1 MADQTA
7 PDILARLLDIQPDEA
22 QRLLDRF
29 AGGMTAELL
38 DRSRLSVDG
47 LGSFSVVHEQPVR
60 ESGTDGTRYLPPRN
74 RVEFTPRAKGSGDT
88 ASIAS
93 ARLDMES
100 SEARRFAQAL
110 ATTFGKLLANAGG
123 FELRGF
129 GSFTTVSGKFQLQPD
144 SSLEALLNSAYEG
157 LKTIVIPDRSD
168 GAPESKAHEGSALLK
183 PVALTLAVLL
193 LLVGGWFLSRNVPSG
208 SPEVVSAS
216 VSSTVVPVVEEK
228 VEAPVQV
235 EPPESD
241 SLLLRKGRY
250 TVIAATFSSKS
261 GAMQER
267 QRLAAL
273 GHRTW
278 FWEVTSDGRRYYRL
292 ALGDFATRSAAL
304 DSMKSMPKGLPKHSY
319 IQQAYKNFVL
329 YGEQEL

>member
-7 PDILARLLDIQPDEA
+7 PDILAGLLDIQPDEA

-38 DRSRLSVDG
+38 DRNRLSVDG

-60 ESGTDGTRYLPPRN
+60 ESGADGTRYLPPRN
-74 RVEFTPRAKGSGDT
+74 RVEFTPRPKGSGDT
-88 ASIAS
+88 APIAS
-93 ARLDMES
+93 ARLNMES

-110 ATTFGKLLANAGG
+110 SGMFRQLRDEKSE

-129 GSFTTVSGKFQLQPD
+129 GSFSIESGKYRFEPD
-144 SSLEALLNSAYEG
+144 PSLEALLNTGYDG
-157 LKTIVIPDRSD
+157 LKTIVIPERNDNT
-168 GAPESKAHEGSALLK
+168 PEIKAHKGSLPLK

-193 LLVGGWFLSRNVPSG
+193 LLVGGWFLYRNVPPG

-228 VEAPVQV
+228 VETPVQV

-250 TVIAATFSSKS
+250 TVIAATFSSKT

-278 FWEVTSDGRRYYRL
+278 FW
-292 ALGDFATRSAAL
+292 
-304 DSMKSMPKGLPKHSY
+304 
-319 IQQAYKNFVL
+319 
-329 YGEQEL
+329 

>member
-7 PDILARLLDIQPDEA
+7 PDILAGLLDIQPDEA

-47 LGSFSVVHEQPVR
+47 LGAFSVVHEQPVR
-60 ESGTDGTRYLPPRN
+60 ESGSDGTRYLPPRN
-74 RVEFTPRAKGSGDT
+74 RVEFTPRPKGSGDT
-88 ASIAS
+88 VAIAS
-93 ARLDMES
+93 ARLDMATD
-100 SEARRFAQAL
+100 EARRFAQAL
-110 ATTFGKLLANAGG
+110 AATFGKLLANAGG

-129 GSFTTVSGKFQLQPD
+129 GSFSIESGKYRFEPD
-144 SSLEALLNSAYEG
+144 PSLESLLNTGYDG
-157 LKTIVIPDRSD
+157 LKTIVIPERTD

-183 PVALTLAVLL
+183 PVALMLLVLL
-193 LLVGGWFLSRNVPSG
+193 LLAGSWFLYRHYTSSI
-208 SPEVVSAS
+208 PEVVSAPAQA
-216 VSSTVVPVVEEK
+216 TVVPVVEK
-228 VEAPVQV
+228 MV
-235 EPPESD
+235 EPPVQAERPETD
-241 SLLLRKGRY
+241 SFLLRKGRY

-267 QRLAAL
+267 QRLARL

-292 ALGDFATRSAAL
+292 ALGDFATRRAAL

-319 IQQAYKNFVL
+319 IEQAYKNFVL

>member
-7 PDILARLLDIQPDEA
+7 PDILAGLLDIQPDEA

-38 DRSRLSVDG
+38 DRNRLSVDG

-60 ESGTDGTRYLPPRN
+60 ESGADGTRYLPPRN
-74 RVEFTPRAKGSGDT
+74 RVEFTPRPKGSGDT
-88 ASIAS
+88 APIAS
-93 ARLDMES
+93 TRLNMES

-110 ATTFGKLLANAGG
+110 AGMFRQLRDEKSE

-129 GSFTTVSGKFQLQPD
+129 GSFSIESGKYRFEPD
-144 SSLEALLNSAYEG
+144 PSLEALLNTGYDG
-157 LKTIVIPDRSD
+157 LKAIVIPERNDNT
-168 GAPESKAHEGSALLK
+168 PEIKAHEGSALLK

-193 LLVGGWFLSRNVPSG
+193 LLVGGWFLYRNVPPG

-228 VEAPVQV
+228 VEPPVQV

-304 DSMKSMPKGLPKHSY
+304 DSMKSMPKGLTKHSY